1 MSHFYSLQADHD
13 EERRIDAA
21 MAEAAGADP
30 ARPDI
35 IVEHHGSISILRGMT
50 DAGYA
55 WIEEHVSGEGYQPF
69 GLGARLVEPRYVLPI
84 LEGAL
89 ADGLRVG

>member
-1 MSHFYSLQADHD
+1 MNYSMQADHD

-21 MAEAAGADP
+21 MAERAERAS
-30 ARPDI
+30 RPDI
-35 IVEHHGSISILRGMT
+35 IVENHGTIAILRGMT

-69 GLGARLVEPRYVLPI
+69 GLGARLAEPRYVQDI
-84 LEGAL
+84 IDGAM
-89 ADGLRVG
+89 ADGLLVQA

>member
-21 MAEAAGADP
+21 KAEAAGADP

-84 LEGAL
+84 LEGAMD
-89 ADGLRVG
+89 AGLRVG

>member
-1 MSHFYSLQADHD
+1 MSYYSLQADHD

-35 IVEHHGSISILRGMT
+35 IVEHHGSIAILRGMT

-69 GLGARLVEPRYVLPI
+69 GLGARLAEPRYVQDI
-84 LEGAL
+84 IDGAE
-89 ADGLRVG
+89 ADGLLVST